1 MYAQILNRIQLH
13 INFIFVLFLICT
25 VPVAV
30 PVQMDPPRPRPRQRL
45 NPRAWFPK
53 RRRPT
58 VRVPIARQ
66 VQADP
71 GKHGFSHS

>member
-30 PVQMDPPRPRPRQRL
+30 PVQMDPPRPRQRL